1 MWRVP
6 DGRSH
11 SHDANGL
18 LLPEVLPGA
27 QRRQS
32 EAGEGVI
39 AEKEMASHGKCSFE
53 TVTAAHAR
61 EPRKRLFPV
70 AENSRKLPKLRRE
83 YPGFALAYEVIR
95 PLLRGVLPGV
105 LGGEGTVKHGRS
117 SESLAP
123 ITPRS
128 RLIATGAARGEHS
141 RPTGGILGG
150 LRRPWMGKFG

>member
-1 MWRVP
+1 
-6 DGRSH
+6 
-11 SHDANGL
+11 
-18 LLPEVLPGA
+18 VLPGV

-39 AEKEMASHGKCSFE
+39 AEKELASHGKCSFE
-53 TVTAAHAR
+53 TVAAAYPR

-123 ITPRS
+123 ITPVR
-128 RLIATGAARGEHS
+128 RQLNLPGE
-141 RPTGGILGG
+141 IIVVNA
-150 LRRPWMGKFG
+150 KK